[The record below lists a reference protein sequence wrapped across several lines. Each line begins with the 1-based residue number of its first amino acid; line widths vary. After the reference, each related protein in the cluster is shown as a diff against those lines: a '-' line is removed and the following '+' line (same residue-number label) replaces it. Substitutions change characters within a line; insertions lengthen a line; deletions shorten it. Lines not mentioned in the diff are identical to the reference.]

1 VVGQGAIDAVVY
13 AARVKVGFKLLI
25 NWLRIMLVKPL
36 IEFFALRR
44 RKSVYRAFNLLY
56 SVQVHAS
63 LLPRLGGVTRG
74 KEG

>member
-1 VVGQGAIDAVVY
+1 VVGLGAIDAVVY

-25 NWLRIMLVKPL
+25 
-36 IEFFALRR
+36 
-44 RKSVYRAFNLLY
+44 